1 MTFSDLLLFQNP
13 MYNIFFSSICQ
24 KLRIIC
30 ISYSQGFQPVPVPA
44 VPGSQVPV
52 PAVLGLKYRYQ
63 VTIECFTMLSLVPVP
78 AVLGQYRQGR
88 SQDFA
93 KGGARAQG
101 GPHWG
106 PQGPSLGALG
116 PSEGARG
123 AI

>member
-30 ISYSQGFQPVPVPA
+30 ISYSQGFQLVPVPA

-63 VTIECFTMLSLVPVP
+63 VTIECFTMLSLMPVP

-93 KGGARAQG
+93 KGGARAHG

>member
-63 VTIECFTMLSLVPVP
+63 VTIECFTVLLLVPVP

-101 GPHWG
+101 GP
-106 PQGPSLGALG
+106 SLGALG